1 MSGFLTLPYHGPSE
15 EGMSATFG
23 QSISKRRTM
32 HFHLEAT
39 QRMTSDFSALRRI
52 GREGSNTPQSCAPWY
67 GRNRARQGLS
77 HAFTRKSRRTST
89 ATHRTWKVALRAVT
103 GYVTCPCDL
112 SAPPTDRRAETDR
125 QFCAR
130 CLALR
135 SIHGHSL
142 HRPSH
147 AHGCAVRGGG
157 AVAPA
162 LPRAATTTGTC
173 DAPRGHLA
181 SGVLAIKRVP
191 LSPVR

>member
-1 MSGFLTLPYHGPSE
+1 MSGFLTLPDHGPSE

-77 HAFTRKSRRTST
+77 HENPGEPRRQPI
-89 ATHRTWKVALRAVT
+89 ARGRLRCVRSQAR
-103 GYVTCPCDL
+103 VTCPCDL

-125 QFCAR
+125 LFCAR
-130 CLALR
+130 CLAQ

>member
-1 MSGFLTLPYHGPSE
+1 MFGLMSGFLTLPYHGPSE

-39 QRMTSDFSALRRI
+39 QRMTSDFSAPRRI

-77 HAFTRKSRRTST
+77 HENPGEPRRQPIARGRLRCVRSQATS
-89 ATHRTWKVALRAVT
+89 HALAIFRPPRQT
-103 GYVTCPCDL
+103 GARRQTDS
-112 SAPPTDRRAETDR
+112 SA
-125 QFCAR
+125 
-130 CLALR
+130 LAASA